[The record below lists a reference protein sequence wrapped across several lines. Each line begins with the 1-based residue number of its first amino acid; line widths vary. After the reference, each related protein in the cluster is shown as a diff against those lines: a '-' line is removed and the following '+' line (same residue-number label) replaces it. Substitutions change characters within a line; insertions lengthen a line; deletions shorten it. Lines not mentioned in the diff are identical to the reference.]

1 MKPKLSIIVPA
12 FGEAERNAA
21 CLSALPPAR
30 RAEVEIIVADGGS
43 REATAPP
50 TSPLLDPVAQE
61 ARGPGG
67 RLNAGAAA
75 AQGEILL
82 FLRSLTRLPERALN
96 DLFSALDSGARWGR
110 CDGNS
115 GGQNFLLKAITA
127 LIGLHCRICGIAL
140 EEQAI
145 FVQRDAFF
153 AIGGFP
159 GGASTAD
166 LSTPDPL
173 GSLWRTAACGNK
185 SVLSG
190 RRQGRHGVW
199 QTIS

>member
-1 MKPKLSIIVPA
+1 MKPKLSIIIPT

-21 CLSALPPAR
+21 CLSALPPVR
-30 RAEVEIIVADGGS
+30 RAEVEIIVADDGS
-43 REATAPP
+43 REAT
-50 TSPLLDPVAQE
+50 TPLLDPVVQE
-61 ARGPGG
+61 GG
-67 RLNAGAAA
+67 RMNAGAAA

-82 FLRSLTRLPERALN
+82 FLRSLTYLPERALN

-127 LIGLHCRICGIAL
+127 LISLRCRICGIAL
-140 EEQAI
+140 EEPAI
-145 FVQRDAFF
+145 FVQREAFF

-159 GGASTAD
+159 VETSTAD

-173 GSLWRTAACGNK
+173 GGLWKTAACGNK
-185 SVLSG
+185 RVLFG
-190 RRQGRHGVW
+190 RRRGKHGVW
-199 QTIS
+199 QTIY